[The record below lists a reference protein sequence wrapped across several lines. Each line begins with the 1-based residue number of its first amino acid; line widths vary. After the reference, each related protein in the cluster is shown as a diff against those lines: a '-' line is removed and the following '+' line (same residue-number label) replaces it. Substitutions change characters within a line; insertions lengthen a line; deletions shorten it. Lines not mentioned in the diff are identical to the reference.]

1 MASRILG
8 LPIELIEG
16 IFRHLDAR
24 SLARLAATCTCLFR
38 SSVTPIVRV
47 LRMRAD
53 VCGRACPHELP
64 LGASLGMH
72 LAWIEFRLTAA
83 WRPFA
88 ACDAGSFVFF
98 SDDARLSMCK
108 IQPHDAEGGAGAVST
123 TVTTLMWTHPAPT
136 RNARIGFVCVAV
148 GCGFGAV
155 VSTAGTVYTWGDG
168 HRMGCLGHGNK
179 LNYSRVP
186 TQVQALAGIRVRSI
200 SVSRHCLAVTETGEV
215 FSWGCESEGACGH
228 GRHWMSST
236 STPRKIDSLAGTRV
250 RSASAGDGHSI
261 AVTEDGVVYSFGRG
275 HAGQLGHGDEVDVY
289 SPKVVEALGC
299 VHITSVAAGETN
311 SLALAAGGSVFS
323 WGSSKN
329 AKIMVCT
336 PTKVDALGGFIVH
349 VVDTAN
355 GERCAVTSKGEL
367 FGWETEQGRDEMDRL
382 VLRRILRDEW
392 VVSVSLCN
400 RHNLAVTRDGRVFR
414 WSNLR
419 ADGRPFT
426 RLEGG
431 SGGVETHARYTDVRI
446 ARACV
451 D

>member
-1 MASRILG
+1 
-8 LPIELIEG
+8 
-16 IFRHLDAR
+16 
-24 SLARLAATCTCLFR
+24 
-38 SSVTPIVRV
+38 
-47 LRMRAD
+47 
-53 VCGRACPHELP
+53 
-64 LGASLGMH
+64 
-72 LAWIEFRLTAA
+72 
-83 WRPFA
+83 
-88 ACDAGSFVFF
+88 
-98 SDDARLSMCK
+98 
-108 IQPHDAEGGAGAVST
+108 
-123 TVTTLMWTHPAPT
+123 
-136 RNARIGFVCVAV
+136 
-148 GCGFGAV
+148 
-155 VSTAGTVYTWGDG
+155 
-168 HRMGCLGHGNK
+168 
-179 LNYSRVP
+179 
-186 TQVQALAGIRVRSI
+186 
-200 SVSRHCLAVTETGEV
+200 
-215 FSWGCESEGACGH
+215 
-228 GRHWMSST
+228 MSST

-250 RSASAGDGHSI
+250 RSASAGDGHSL

-299 VHITSVAAGETN
+299 VHVTSVAAGETN

-336 PTKVDALGGFIVH
+336 PTKVDALGGFTVH
-349 VVDTAN
+349 VVDTAD
-355 GERCAVTSKGEL
+355 GQRCAVTSKGEL

-431 SGGVETHARYTDVRI
+431 YGGVETHVRYTEVCI
-446 ARACV
+446 AHACV